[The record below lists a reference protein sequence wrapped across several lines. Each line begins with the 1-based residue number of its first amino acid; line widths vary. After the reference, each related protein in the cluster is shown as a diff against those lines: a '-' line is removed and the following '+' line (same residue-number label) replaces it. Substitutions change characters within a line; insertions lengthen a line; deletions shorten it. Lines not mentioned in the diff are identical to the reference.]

1 MSWQRKASVKRW
13 RPGLVNIGVIV
24 VLLAAVTFLPPDT
37 SLRDVERAGVLRAC
51 VPDAN
56 PPLVTGDAAAPG
68 FDVEI
73 LQEVAQDLG
82 VRLLLN
88 VNSSIGRDFNPL
100 NWRLTRANC
109 SVIAGGVSDT
119 RATRGFLQTL
129 PTGIATGWMLL
140 STEGAAPEQNSTV
153 GVLPAGAGFNRLEL
167 SRFLRSKD
175 VRPRVLQTPDQ
186 AARALRSG
194 EISAVIGSRF
204 VLQNMQEEIP
214 EATLRWMP
222 EPPFEHHDLAL
233 GLWKGDLTLL
243 RAFRRSMERME
254 REGTLRAIGE
264 NYGISSVN
272 AAPVDW

>member
-37 SLRDVERAGVLRAC
+37 SLRDVERAGVLRVC

-272 AAPVDW
+272 AAPLDW

>member
-37 SLRDVERAGVLRAC
+37 SLRDVERAGVLRVC

-214 EATLRWMP
+214 ESTLRWMP

-254 REGTLRAIGE
+254 RDGTLSTIADG
-264 NYGISSVN
+264 YGISPV
-272 AAPVDW
+272 AEAPVAW

>member
-37 SLRDVERAGVLRAC
+37 SLRDVERAGVLRVC

-233 GLWKGDLTLL
+233 GLCKGDLTLL

>member
-37 SLRDVERAGVLRAC
+37 SLRDVERAGVLRVC

-167 SRFLRSKD
+167 SRFLRGKD

-194 EISAVIGSRF
+194 EISAVISSRF

-254 REGTLRAIGE
+254 RDGTLRAIGE
-264 NYGISSVN
+264 TYGISSVD
-272 AAPVDW
+272 AAPVEW

>member
-37 SLRDVERAGVLRAC
+37 SLRDVERAGVLRVC

>member
-167 SRFLRSKD
+167 SRFLRGKD

-254 REGTLRAIGE
+254 RDGTLRAIGE